1 MSKEKAVQGPPGLG
15 DQKIPKGREARRRR
29 FTNYQHARSVDFPSG
44 LCSAIGSCA
53 RRARSMCVTARPP
66 ACASLPSGPSHTRR
80 IRPPRHP
87 GTQRIPQHLESNA
100 AASENVHQ
108 PTVRAVSDRSQ
119 PNCDIGRACS
129 GTALATGLRRPSSDR
144 LTCAPCQGGA
154 FQWVQAPPGNRSS
167 RKQPEQSWR

>member
-29 FTNYQHARSVDFPSG
+29 FTNYQHARSVDFPVG
-44 LCSAIGSCA
+44 ALLGHWILRPPGTEYV
-53 RRARSMCVTARPP
+53 RDRPP

-154 FQWVQAPPGNRSS
+154 FQWVQTPPGNRSS